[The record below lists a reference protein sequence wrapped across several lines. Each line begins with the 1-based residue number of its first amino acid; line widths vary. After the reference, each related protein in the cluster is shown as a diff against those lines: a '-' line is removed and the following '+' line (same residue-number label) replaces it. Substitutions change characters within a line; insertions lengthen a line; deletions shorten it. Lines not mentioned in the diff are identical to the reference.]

1 MKHAQAFMPA
11 GSASLYTHAM
21 ISFPTA
27 NIDAAVLGLGI
38 DAGGT
43 QTRWALAGADGAIVA
58 DGAVEGLSAL
68 QMSSAAG
75 RSALHATFAK
85 LAQAVLAIGWP
96 RAVVAGLT
104 GFGGDDVALTQALAD
119 LLALQAGDVTICNDI
134 EIAYRDSFEPGEGY
148 LVYAGT
154 GSIAA
159 WIDTHGVF
167 HRAGGRGVLLDD
179 GGGGYWIAREALRQ
193 IWRREDEAPGSW
205 QASPM
210 AEAVFEQLGG
220 SDWSLSRAF
229 MYGEDRGSIGRLALA
244 VAASADADPLALDI
258 LQRAGQE
265 LARLALALTA
275 RHGPRPVVLA
285 GRAAQLHPAIAS
297 AMRAALPASLTMEQK
312 VARAHEAAAKVAVKA
327 ALRALVKT
335 EHFINPNTDLS

>member
-1 MKHAQAFMPA
+1 
-11 GSASLYTHAM
+11 M
-21 ISFPTA
+21 ISVPAT
-27 NIDAAVLGLGI
+27 NTDTAVLGLGI

-43 QTRWALAGADGAIVA
+43 QTRWALATGDGAIVA

-68 QMSSAAG
+68 QMSSDAG
-75 RSALHATFAK
+75 RAAVHATFAILCK
-85 LAQAVLAIGWP
+85 QVLAVGQP

-104 GFGGDDVALTQALAD
+104 GFGGDGVALAQTLAT
-119 LLALQAGDVTICNDI
+119 LLALDAGDVSIGNDI
-134 EIAYRDSFEPGEGY
+134 DIAYRDSFEPGEGY

-159 WIDTHGVF
+159 WIDADGGF

-179 GGGGYWIAREALRQ
+179 GGGGYWIAREALRH

-205 QASPM
+205 HSSPM
-210 AEAVFEQLGG
+210 AEAVFAQLGG

-229 MYGEDRGSIGRLALA
+229 MYGQDRGAIGRLALA

-275 RHGPRPVVLA
+275 RYGPRPVVLA
-285 GRAAQLHPAIAS
+285 GRAAQLHPAIAA
-297 AMRAALPASLTMEQK
+297 AMRAALPVSLMMEQK
-312 VARAHEAAAKVAVKA
+312 VARSHEAAAKLAARTASQRIVKY
-327 ALRALVKT
+327 
-335 EHFINPNTDLS
+335 

>member
-1 MKHAQAFMPA
+1 
-11 GSASLYTHAM
+11 M
-21 ISFPTA
+21 ISFPAT
-27 NIDAAVLGLGI
+27 NTDTAVLGLGI

-43 QTRWALAGADGAIVA
+43 QTRWALATGDGAIVA

-68 QMSSAAG
+68 QMSSEAG
-75 RSALHATFAK
+75 RAAVHATFATLCK
-85 LAQAVLAIGWP
+85 QVLAVGQP

-104 GFGGDDVALTQALAD
+104 GFGGDDAALAQTLAT
-119 LLALQAGDVTICNDI
+119 LLALDASDVSLGNDI

-159 WIDTHGVF
+159 WIDADGVF

-179 GGGGYWIAREALRQ
+179 GGGGYWIAREALRH

-210 AEAVFEQLGG
+210 AGAVFAHVGG

-229 MYGEDRGSIGRLALA
+229 MYGQERGAIGRLALA
-244 VAASADADPLALDI
+244 VAASADTDPLALDI

-285 GRAAQLHPAIAS
+285 GRAAQLHPAIAL
-297 AMRAALPASLTMEQK
+297 AMRAALPVSLTMEQK
-312 VARAHEAAAKVAVKA
+312 VARSHEAAAKVAARA
-327 ALRALVKT
+327 ASQRTGK
-335 EHFINPNTDLS
+335 N

>member
-1 MKHAQAFMPA
+1 M
-11 GSASLYTHAM
+11 
-21 ISFPTA
+21 
-27 NIDAAVLGLGI
+27 
-38 DAGGT
+38 
-43 QTRWALAGADGAIVA
+43 
-58 DGAVEGLSAL
+58 
-68 QMSSAAG
+68 
-75 RSALHATFAK
+75 
-85 LAQAVLAIGWP
+85 
-96 RAVVAGLT
+96 
-104 GFGGDDVALTQALAD
+104 LAD
-119 LLALQAGDVTICNDI
+119 LLALDAVDVTICNDI
-134 EIAYRDSFEPGEGY
+134 DIAYRDSFEPGEGY

-159 WIDTHGVF
+159 WIDADGVF

-179 GGGGYWIAREALRQ
+179 GGGGYWVAREALRH

-210 AEAVFEQLGG
+210 AEAVFAQLGG

-229 MYGEDRGSIGRLALA
+229 MYGQDRGAIGRLALA

-265 LARLALALTA
+265 LARLALALVS

-297 AMRAALPASLTMEQK
+297 AMRAALPVSLTMEQK
-312 VARAHEAAAKVAVKA
+312 VARPHDAAARIAVKA
-327 ALRALVKT
+327 AVKTQANT
-335 EHFINPNTDLS
+335 EHFINPNTDIS

>member
-1 MKHAQAFMPA
+1 
-11 GSASLYTHAM
+11 M
-21 ISFPTA
+21 ISFPTV
-27 NIDAAVLGLGI
+27 NNGAAVLGLGI

-58 DGAVEGLSAL
+58 DGAVDGLSAL
-68 QMSSAAG
+68 QMSSDAG
-75 RSALHATFAK
+75 RAAVHATFAQ
-85 LAQAVLAIGWP
+85 LCQAVLAVGQP

-104 GFGGDDVALTQALAD
+104 GFGGDDVVLAQALAG
-119 LLALQAGDVTICNDI
+119 LLALDVTDVRLCNDI
-134 EIAYRDSFEPGEGY
+134 EIAYRDSFAPGQGY

-159 WIDTHGVF
+159 WIDTDGVF

-210 AEAVFEQLGG
+210 AEAVFAHVGG

-229 MYGEDRGSIGRLALA
+229 MYGQDRGTIGRLALA
-244 VAASADADPLALDI
+244 VAASAENDPLALDI

-265 LARLALALTA
+265 LARLALALVA

-285 GRAAQLHPAIAS
+285 GRAAQLHPAMAA
-297 AMRAALPASLTMEQK
+297 AMRAALPVSLQMEQRIARPHDAAARQAASL
-312 VARAHEAAAKVAVKA
+312 AAGK
-327 ALRALVKT
+327 
-335 EHFINPNTDLS
+335 D